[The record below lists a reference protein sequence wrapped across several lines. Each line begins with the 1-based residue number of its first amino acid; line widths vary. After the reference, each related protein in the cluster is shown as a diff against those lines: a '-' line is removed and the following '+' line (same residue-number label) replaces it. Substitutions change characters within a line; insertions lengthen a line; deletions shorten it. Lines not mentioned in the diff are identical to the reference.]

1 MRFKTLYILPSTI
14 VAGLLLLASCCSL
27 QSFLGGKKEPISA
40 IEYKDLGEIN
50 LYLYMEGVG
59 RYEDENFK
67 TSQEFKCFANIVWHE
82 ARGDGVM
89 SQQAV
94 AQVVY
99 NRYTSE
105 DFPEGFCGVM
115 RHRTGEV
122 WQFSWM
128 GDRKVK
134 HLQPSPEELD
144 DMSYYLA
151 SIYVGAYTVNGLEEA
166 LFFRKCEKPKKKWW
180 TGLKP
185 LGKIGSHCYYSERVK
200 K

>member
-1 MRFKTLYILPSTI
+1 MRFKLYSILPATM
-14 VAGLLLLASCCSL
+14 VAGVLLIASCCSIESL
-27 QSFLGGKKEPISA
+27 LRGSTEPISS
-40 IEYKDLGEIN
+40 IQYKDLGEIN

-59 RYEDENFK
+59 VYEDDNLVK
-67 TSQEFKCFANIVWHE
+67 NSEFRCFANIVWHE

-105 DFPEGFCGVM
+105 DFPNGFCGVM
-115 RHRTGEV
+115 RHRVGEV

-128 GDRKVK
+128 GNSKVK
-134 HLQPSPEELD
+134 HLHPSDEELD
-144 DMSYYLA
+144 DMSYYIA

-166 LFFRKCEKPKKKWW
+166 LFFKKCEKPKKKWW

-185 LGKIGSHCYYSERVK
+185 LGKIGSHCYYSERIK

>member
-1 MRFKTLYILPSTI
+1 
-14 VAGLLLLASCCSL
+14 
-27 QSFLGGKKEPISA
+27 
-40 IEYKDLGEIN
+40 
-50 LYLYMEGVG
+50 MEGVG